1 MAKGRIGPSGR
12 CRQAGVGILQVH
24 VPGVLREKR
33 CGYLLRGKL
42 IQFSKSCLTE
52 LNSRQ
57 NLPFSV
63 DPRKRQLRIPT
74 HFSVII
80 LERISPY
87 IVLS

>member
-1 MAKGRIGPSGR
+1 M
-12 CRQAGVGILQVH
+12 H

-52 LNSRQ
+52 FNSGQ

-63 DPRKRQLRIPT
+63 DPRKRQVRIPT

-80 LERISPY
+80 LQRISPHM
-87 IVLS
+87 VLS